1 MRFRLLCIARVLCI
15 ASALGLMLGA
25 QVAPAPAATSEA
37 DDPWPASSRTSS
49 TIVR

>member
-25 QVAPAPAATSEA
+25 QRCACGNA
-37 DDPWPASSRTSS
+37 RGQ
-49 TIVR
+49 